1 MRRRDRSKQ
10 QAGSPLWM
18 TTYADLITNLLVLF
32 VLLYAFSELDVQRF
46 QSVITSFQAYAG
58 VLSGGL
64 IQEGHRL
71 LNDSSRDEIVRI
83 LEEFV
88 RQRQLQTVV
97 AVVPSAEGIT
107 LRFLDRV
114 LFDSGR
120 AELRPEAR
128 ELLSDLAGVLAQMDN
143 HIRIEGHTDNV
154 PIHNAQFP
162 SNWELSV
169 YRASTVV
176 RFMEDVGG
184 IDSHRLSA
192 VGYGEYRPIGSNQ
205 TAAGRQRN
213 RRVDIII
220 LDGDADELPAAP

>member
-97 AVVPSAEGIT
+97 AVSP
-107 LRFLDRV
+107 
-114 LFDSGR
+114 
-120 AELRPEAR
+120 
-128 ELLSDLAGVLAQMDN
+128 
-143 HIRIEGHTDNV
+143 
-154 PIHNAQFP
+154 
-162 SNWELSV
+162 
-169 YRASTVV
+169 
-176 RFMEDVGG
+176 
-184 IDSHRLSA
+184 
-192 VGYGEYRPIGSNQ
+192 
-205 TAAGRQRN
+205 
-213 RRVDIII
+213 RRK
-220 LDGDADELPAAP
+220 A

>member
-18 TTYADLITNLLVLF
+18 TTYADLITDLLVLF

-97 AVVPSAEGIT
+97 AVVPSAGRHNSQIP
-107 LRFLDRV
+107 R
-114 LFDSGR
+114 SG
-120 AELRPEAR
+120 
-128 ELLSDLAGVLAQMDN
+128 
-143 HIRIEGHTDNV
+143 
-154 PIHNAQFP
+154 
-162 SNWELSV
+162 
-169 YRASTVV
+169 
-176 RFMEDVGG
+176 
-184 IDSHRLSA
+184 
-192 VGYGEYRPIGSNQ
+192 
-205 TAAGRQRN
+205 AGRFGTGG
-213 RRVDIII
+213 V
-220 LDGDADELPAAP
+220 AAPRPGTVERFGWCLGADG